1 MRRAVIISTFSLL
14 VVIFSPGNGKAQENT
29 DHWETIF
36 YADTL
41 FRYSTSNDGEPPSNW
56 RSTGFDDRI
65 WKEGRG
71 GIGYGDND
79 DRTVIERCNA
89 LYYRTTFVIRDT
101 SVITGAA
108 LDIDYDDAF
117 VAYLNGVEIARSPGL
132 SSPYPAWD
140 EISSVN
146 HEAHMYAGGKPE
158 QFYIPKEK
166 LKEMM
171 HNGINLLAVE
181 VHNSSATSSD
191 MSSLTWFSVG
201 LSVSGSYY
209 LPVPD
214 WFTEPFYYKGS
225 TLPVLKINTYG
236 QSIPDE
242 PKIDAWMEII
252 YHGPGAFN
260 SVSDSGN
267 VYNGHIGIEIRGS
280 SSAGYPQKPYSL
292 ETRDSLGNNLD
303 VPLLGM
309 PAENDWLLIS
319 HYNEKTFMRNP
330 LSFNMFREMGHYSV
344 RFRLVDVVLNGNY
357 EGIYLFCEKIKRD
370 KNRIDIKK
378 LTPEENSGVNLTG
391 GYIFKTDYA
400 HSYDSWLSA
409 YSPIDHPD
417 YDTRFVYYY
426 PKYYIITDAQKAYL
440 QEYVDQF
447 QALLHQDNFAEYFR
461 DYIDVKSFIDYFI
474 VSEVSRNIDGYKKS
488 RYYHKDRKDIDNRLH
503 AGPVWD
509 FDWAWKN
516 IHDCSFLANTV
527 GAGWAYRTN
536 DCRRTYTPGWYVR
549 MLQDPT
555 FADEINCRY
564 FALRQTV
571 LSLDHLYAFMDSIY
585 NAVKVPQENH
595 FKRWQVLGVRTG
607 APEIEPPA
615 QTWEE
620 EVERLKNWIRIRL
633 NWLDENMV
641 GDSDHCPALH
651 HEIPDEGAALRLFPN
666 PAVDHFYLEALSP
679 ITNVEIYEISG
690 RKMICRKIPSQHSV
704 EMGTTSL
711 QKGLYLVRVTFETG
725 VSEVRKLMIR

>member
-1 MRRAVIISTFSLL
+1 MKKGWYFLFAFSFLYISAYS
-14 VVIFSPGNGKAQENT
+14 QEGT
-29 DHWETIF
+29 DHWETVF

-41 FRYSTSNDGEPPSNW
+41 FRYSTSNEGEPPSNW
-56 RSTGFDDRI
+56 RETSFDDSG

-79 DRTVIERCNA
+79 DRTVIEQCNA
-89 LYYRTTFVIRDT
+89 LYYRTTFVILDT
-101 SVITGAA
+101 SVITGAT

-117 VAYLNGVEIARSPGL
+117 VAYLNGVEIARSGGL

-140 EISSVN
+140 EISTLN
-146 HEAHMYAGGKPE
+146 HEAHMYSGGKPE
-158 QFYIPKEK
+158 QFFVPRDK
-166 LKEMM
+166 LLQVMN
-171 HNGINLLAVE
+171 NGINLLAIE
-181 VHNSSATSSD
+181 VHNSSTTSSD

-209 LPVPD
+209 LPTPS

-225 TLPVLKINTYG
+225 TLPLIKINTYG
-236 QSIPDE
+236 QTIPDE

-252 YHGPGAFN
+252 DNGPGAFN
-260 SVSDSGN
+260 SIHDSAN
-267 VYNGHIGIEIRGS
+267 VYNGHIGIEVRGAS
-280 SSAGYPQKPYSL
+280 SSHYPQKPYSL
-292 ETRDSLGNNLD
+292 ETRDSLGNNLN

-330 LSFNMFREMGHYSV
+330 LSFNMFREMGHYAV
-344 RFRLVDVVLNGNY
+344 RFRLVDVVINDNY
-357 EGIYLFCEKIKRD
+357 EGIYLFCEKVKRD
-370 KNRIDIKK
+370 KNRINIKK
-378 LTPEENSGVNLTG
+378 LTPDDNSGIDVTG

-417 YDTRFVYYY
+417 YETRFVYYY
-426 PKYYIITDAQKAYL
+426 PKYYLITDAQKAYL

-447 QALLHQDNFAEYFR
+447 QALLHQDDFARYFR
-461 DYIDVKSFIDYFI
+461 NYIDVKSFIDYFI

-488 RYYHKDRKDIDNRLH
+488 RYYYKDRADVDNRLH

-516 IHDCSFLANTV
+516 IHDCSFLANTY
-527 GAGWAYRTN
+527 GAGWAYKTN

-555 FADEINCRY
+555 FADEVNCRY
-564 FALRQTV
+564 FDLRRTI

-585 NAVKVPQENH
+585 DVVKDPQKNH
-595 FKRWQVLGVRTG
+595 FKRWQILGVRTG

-615 QTWEE
+615 DTWEE
-620 EVERLKNWIRIRL
+620 EVQRLKNWIRIRL
-633 NWLDENMV
+633 EWLDQNMV
-641 GDSDHCPALH
+641 GDHDHCTTLRPY
-651 HEIPDEGAALRLFPN
+651 PQEGETALRIFPN
-666 PAVDHFYLEALSP
+666 PADDHFYVEALSP
-679 ITNVEIYEISG
+679 VTHIEIYDLSG
-690 RKMICRKIPSQHSV
+690 RKVLSIDRSGEHSV
-704 EMGTTSL
+704 EVSTVSL
-711 QKGLYLVRVTFETG
+711 KKGAYLVRVSFEEG
-725 VSEVRKLMIR
+725 VSRIKKLMIR